1 MSKLS
6 TRLALLTAALTA
18 GCLVAVALGANREL
32 QTISGGDVRG
42 FIVPAAQIIGFDD
55 TVGLLNTATGAIY
68 RIRGDL
74 NNSSVKNNWEMR
86 VQPVDEQTS
95 GLLELQRTAFGS
107 AGATFLVDI
116 VTGKTWILRDR
127 ASSNR
132 SWEPVEIFRS
142 SQFH

>member
-6 TRLALLTAALTA
+6 IRLALLTAAVTA
-18 GCLVAVALGANREL
+18 GCLVAIALGADREL
-32 QTISGGDVRG
+32 TTSGGDVRG
-42 FIVPAAQIIGFDD
+42 FIVPAAQIVSFDD

-68 RIRGDL
+68 KLRGNLD
-74 NNSSVKNNWEMR
+74 NASVTNTWQMR
-86 VQPVDEQTS
+86 VGPVDGTTS
-95 GLLELQRTAFGS
+95 GYLEIQRPVFDHPNAI
-107 AGATFLVDI
+107 FLVDI

-132 SWEPVEIFRS
+132 SWEPVKIHRS